1 MTLSTTSN
9 FSDPDTAYRLVVE
22 AHRGLSDEDSVSL
35 DTALVLILANHIG
48 DAEVLREAIAL
59 AKRQL
64 GGTLDKK
71 TATKDS
77 K

>member
-1 MTLSTTSN
+1 MTLSTQSN

-22 AHRGLSDEDSVSL
+22 AHRGLRDEDSVSL

-64 GGTLDKK
+64 SNATDK
-71 TATKDS
+71 TASTGTQR
-77 K
+77 

>member
-1 MTLSTTSN
+1 MTLSTQSN
-9 FSDPDTAYRLVVE
+9 FGDPDAAYRLMVE

-48 DAEVLREAIAL
+48 NTDVLREAIAL

-64 GGTLDKK
+64 DQGGEKMNSE
-71 TATKDS
+71 KDA